1 MEELTGATAPPARRQ
16 GIPPGW
22 HEEARRPTWG
32 VRGDGARPAWRAGD
46 LIAPLARGVV
56 GSGTRPAAGET
67 VTSPA
72 PEVPPWTALTI
83 GAVACVL
90 AAALLGAHAQ
100 LSVVAAGLGLGAVAA
115 YGVARTRAGLP
126 CAAIAWLGAGG
137 VAGILSWG
145 LGEDYP
151 FGYALA
157 AFQLLVG
164 AVLLPGHL
172 RCSARRP
179 AAGARAGRSGR

>member
-1 MEELTGATAPPARRQ
+1 M
-16 GIPPGW
+16 
-22 HEEARRPTWG
+22 
-32 VRGDGARPAWRAGD
+32 D
-46 LIAPLARGVV
+46 
-56 GSGTRPAAGET
+56 
-67 VTSPA
+67 
-72 PEVPPWTALTI
+72 
-83 GAVACVL
+83 AVACVL
-90 AAALLGAHAQ
+90 AAAFLGARAE

-115 YGVARTRAGLP
+115 YGVARTRAALP

-137 VAGILSWG
+137 VAGTLSWG

-164 AVLLPGHL
+164 TVLLPGHL
-172 RCSARRP
+172 RRSAHRA